1 MKNRKLTRVFTALLC
16 AVLVMMVFPITASA
30 DTGPKPSVR
39 ITFENLGDKECWGT
53 LLSSKQSTGPSS
65 AWNGKEEDAQHN
77 ENPNGYYS
85 YQKFGYDV
93 WKAFVDYA
101 ENDDFY
107 FLQEAWQINETKELT
122 WTYYPPNEFKIL
134 LYFPETG
141 EYAVSGVYER
151 YAFDS
156 YFTVNMEGVKL
167 TVDYNEELSSDERI
181 NAYNSY
187 NYRIEIMA
195 LVLEGIYADKG
206 ITGTSYKKRD
216 EFNRMIRRCKQGKID
231 MIIVKSIARFAR
243 NTVDCLKFVRMLNDL
258 GVVVYFEEQGIY
270 TNQPGAEFYITIYGC
285 IAQSESENISANV
298 KWGKARSA
306 KEGNVPFHYKN
317 FLGYRKGADG
327 KPEIDPEEAETVRF
341 IYERFLAGD
350 SLGGIAQK
358 LEDMQIPSP
367 KGKAV
372 WSMTTIQSILSNEK
386 YKGDAVIN
394 KTYIKDC
401 LSKKVMVNNG
411 ERPKYY
417 IENNHPAIIDA
428 VTFGRVQE
436 ELARRAGK
444 PKTKKVGTKTEQG
457 KYSSKYAMTELLVC
471 GECKTPYRRCTWTV
485 KGQKKIVWRCINR
498 LDFGKKY
505 CHNSPTVEESILQRA
520 VMRAIMETAQQN
532 LGVLQTLKVHIGM
545 ALENEPTED
554 NSMELQIRIAEID
567 AEFKAMLSKISTET
581 VDAFDEEKAKRLMD
595 EKVALQ
601 QQLADIQDGQLKR
614 EQTQTRLDDIYTIL
628 DGLKNRP
635 MEYDEQIVRQL
646 LECITVDSKEQIT
659 VIFVGGLKV
668 VQPLI
673 D

>member
-1 MKNRKLTRVFTALLC
+1 MIQTPTVSPPRVVRVIEPTIPIHETVKTTYRALRVAAYC
-16 AVLVMMVFPITASA
+16 RVST
-30 DTGPKPSVR
+30 
-39 ITFENLGDKECWGT
+39 
-53 LLSSKQSTGPSS
+53 KQ
-65 AWNGKEEDAQHN
+65 EEQLH
-77 ENPNGYYS
+77 S
-85 YQKFGYDV
+85 Y
-93 WKAFVDYA
+93 
-101 ENDDFY
+101 
-107 FLQEAWQINETKELT
+107 ETQ
-122 WTYYPPNEFKIL
+122 
-134 LYFPETG
+134 
-141 EYAVSGVYER
+141 
-151 YAFDS
+151 
-156 YFTVNMEGVKL
+156 VKHY
-167 TVDYNEELSSDERI
+167 TDRI
-181 NAYNSY
+181 NAESGW
-187 NYRIEIMA
+187 I
-195 LVLEGIYADKG
+195 LEGIYADKG

-505 CHNSPTVEESILQRA
+505 CHNSPTVEESVLQRA

-601 QQLADIQDGQLKR
+601 QQLAAIQDGQLKR
-614 EQTQTRLDDIYTIL
+614 EQTKTRLDDIYTIL

-659 VIFVGGLKV
+659 VIFVGGLKM